1 MSTVGGRQAVT
12 WRSLI
17 LWLAAGLLLGLI
29 ALAFAVLGAG
39 HFLVAPAQ
47 PPVKAD
53 LIFALGGDNGGRV
66 NGALDLYR
74 KGFAPRVMVGAEG
87 LNPKTRT
94 AYLSWQAR
102 YMVDGGVPEQALLF
116 DRKSRNSWEEARNTL
131 ELMRAMK
138 MDRVL
143 VVSDPPHMRRLS
155 WVWGKVFE
163 GSGKEFT
170 LVACDMEGWD
180 AAHWWRT
187 SPNAQFVF
195 GEYIKLAYYFYQ
207 Y

>member
-1 MSTVGGRQAVT
+1 MKAV
-12 WRSLI
+12 RI
-17 LWLAAGLLLGLI
+17 AAWTGVGLLL
-29 ALAFAVLGAG
+29 AFALLGACFLGAG
-39 HFLVAPAQ
+39 HFLEAPGR

-66 NGALDLYR
+66 NGTLDLYR
-74 KGFAPRVMVGAEG
+74 RGFAPKVMVGAEG
-87 LNPKTRT
+87 INPKTRT

-116 DRKSRNSWEEARNTL
+116 DRRSMNSWQEALSTL
-131 ELMRAMK
+131 QLMQSMK
-138 MDRVL
+138 MQRVL

-155 WVWGKVFE
+155 WIWGKVFE

-170 LVACDMEGWD
+170 LVASDMEGWD
-180 AAHWWRT
+180 AARWWRI

-195 GEYIKLAYYFYQ
+195 SEYIKIAYYLYQ

>member
-1 MSTVGGRQAVT
+1 MRTRKIAAWIGASVLLVFALLYLCVLEAGR
-12 WRSLI
+12 
-17 LWLAAGLLLGLI
+17 
-29 ALAFAVLGAG
+29 
-39 HFLVAPAQ
+39 FLEAPGQ
-47 PPVKAD
+47 KPVKAD

-66 NGALDLYR
+66 NGVLDLYR
-74 KGFAPRVMVGAEG
+74 RGYAPTVLVGAEG
-87 LNPKTRT
+87 INPKTRT

-102 YMVDGGVPEQALLF
+102 YMVDGGVPEQALLL
-116 DRKSRNSWEEARNTL
+116 DRRSMNSWQEALHTL
-131 ELMRAMK
+131 QLMQSMK
-138 MDRVL
+138 MQRVL

-163 GSGKEFT
+163 SSGKEFT

-180 AAHWWRT
+180 TARWWHT

-195 GEYIKLAYYFYQ
+195 SEYIKLAYYLYQ

>member
-1 MSTVGGRQAVT
+1 MTLRK
-12 WRSLI
+12 I
-17 LWLAAGLLLGLI
+17 AAWIGASLLLVF
-29 ALAFAVLGAG
+29 ALLCLCILGAG
-39 HFLVAPAQ
+39 RFLEAPAQ

-66 NGALDLYR
+66 NGVLDLYR
-74 KGFAPRVMVGAEG
+74 RGFAPKVMVGAEG

-94 AYLSWQAR
+94 AYLSWQAQ
-102 YMVDGGVPEQALLF
+102 YMVDGGIPKTALLF
-116 DRKSRNSWEEARNTL
+116 DRQSKNSWEEARNTL
-131 ELMRAMK
+131 QLMQSMNLQ
-138 MDRVL
+138 RVL

-155 WVWGKVFE
+155 WVWGRVFE

-180 AAHWWRT
+180 AGRWWGT